1 MQLKSGY
8 TLSNGKCRYVI
19 ESVLGKGGFGITY
32 KVYSI
37 VNNNEGNCIKNYF
50 AIKVIISPKATKN
63 DNAASISCSYKL

>member
-32 KVYSI
+32 KAYSI
-37 VNNNEGNCIKNYF
+37 VNNNEGNCIKT
-50 AIKVIISPKATKN
+50 I
-63 DNAASISCSYKL
+63 LQ